1 MRQHLIDFAAKR
13 DWKSWAEFLPIF
25 ADWLEDRGDP
35 SVAVEA
41 MACRAAW
48 KLSKEWEIMRYW
60 LVPIPDWCSEWR
72 QEASREKSVVRALD
86 GCVNQDWFLH
96 CAPGGMQFR
105 LAIGLSRHKVR
116 MPGAETAKLK
126 LPKTYR
132 FYEVL
137 EGSRDKVRWTRQQP
151 AGWRIVHYRV
161 APETW
166 ETRREFWTPV
176 TPFDRKIVEHGFA
189 ALFWPPD
196 RFLRVSTLVVDGQA
210 RLADNAE
217 QGANAGSA

>member
-25 ADWLEDRGDP
+25 ADWLEDQGDP
-35 SVAVEA
+35 SAAVEA

-48 KLSKEWEIMRYW
+48 KLSKEWEILRYW

-96 CAPGGMQFR
+96 CAPGTLRLRLGMGPIGRFSQMHGAKIAKQF
-105 LAIGLSRHKVR
+105 
-116 MPGAETAKLK
+116 P
-126 LPKTYR
+126 PKSYR
-132 FYEVL
+132 FYEAL
-137 EGSRDKVRWTRQQP
+137 DGSHDKFRWTREP
-151 AGWRIVHYRV
+151 PGWRTARYRV
-161 APETW
+161 ASG
-166 ETRREFWTPV
+166 TREDRRIFWTP
-176 TPFDRKIVEHGFA
+176 PYDGKIVEHGFA

-196 RFLRVSTLVVDGQA
+196 RFLRVANLGVDPQA
-210 RLADNAE
+210 GLAENVE
-217 QGANAGSA
+217 QSPNAGSD